1 MSKRLQLQVSHTVG
15 RAEAIARA
23 HALGE
28 YFQNRHGMTMTWRSA
43 NVGHLEGTFLLIH
56 IDSLFEVDEH
66 EVRLDGK
73 DPGFLLRGKAL
84 EYLERKIRTY
94 LDPATPLAELPRS

>member
-1 MSKRLQLQVSHTVG
+1 MSKRLHLNIPHTVG

-28 YFQNRHGMTMTWRSA
+28 YFENRHGMKMSWRAA
-43 NVGHLEGTFLLIH
+43 NIGHLEGNYLLIH
-56 IDSLFEVDEH
+56 IDGLFEIDDR

-84 EYLERKIRTY
+84 EYLERKIRAY
-94 LDPATPLAELPRS
+94 MDPATPLEQLQRA